1 MSRAVVVVGGGL
13 AGVSAAMRLRE
24 LGAQVRIVDPGVLGG
39 TARTAEPVP
48 GWKIELGPHTFTHRS
63 AELVGLLAR
72 LGLRD
77 EIVPLGAGAKV
88 RFLRRGGALCAN
100 ARALRLGE
108 MWSLFW
114 GLFSRAETAPD
125 ADMRAWASA
134 RFGPRVADE
143 VVAAFVTGIWAAA
156 PEELEMASAF
166 PMLEALTRA
175 EGSVFGALRAIRQ
188 SGVQPPL
195 TAGTWTVRG
204 GLGRIGEAAE
214 TALSGER
221 DHGRVLGVSRR
232 GTGWCVDTNEGEVEG
247 DQIVCALPT
256 WQAAPL
262 MAPHSA
268 SVAEGLG
275 SVKYSPILAA
285 HWLSPDSAFPA
296 GFGYLAGPAEGAK
309 VLGTLFTSDL
319 FPERT
324 PAGFRSGATLLGGT
338 RDPEAVNLDDQ
349 GARAR
354 IEEEH
359 RQLTGR
365 TLTFEHMHLVRH
377 ARAVAVPA
385 PGHAELRRRLHA
397 SLPEGLA
404 LAGAWDGSGAMEDA
418 ARSGREAA
426 DRLMGAA

>member
-1 MSRAVVVVGGGL
+1 MSRTVVVVGGGL
-13 AGVSAAMRLRE
+13 AGVSAAMRARE
-24 LGAQVRIVDPGVLGG
+24 LGAQVRIVDPGLLGG

-63 AELVGLLAR
+63 AELVALLSR

-77 EIVPLGAGAKV
+77 DIVPLGAGAKV
-88 RFLRRGGALCAN
+88 RYLRRGGALCAN

-108 MWSLFW
+108 LWSLFW
-114 GLFSRAETAPD
+114 GLFSRAQTAPD
-125 ADMRAWASA
+125 ADMRTWASA

-143 VVAAFVTGIWAAA
+143 VVAAFVTGIWAAG

-166 PMLEALTRA
+166 PMIEAGVRT
-175 EGSVFGALRAIRQ
+175 EGSVFGALRAIRR
-188 SGVQPPL
+188 SGVTPPL
-195 TAGTWTVRG
+195 ASGTWTVRG

-214 TALSGER
+214 AALSGER
-221 DHGRVLGVSRR
+221 KRGRVLGVARR
-232 GTGWCVDTNEGEVEG
+232 GAGWCVDTNEGEVEG
-247 DQIVCALPT
+247 DQVVCALPT

-262 MAPHSA
+262 LAPLSEA
-268 SVAEGLG
+268 AAEGLR

-285 HWLSPDSAFPA
+285 HWLSRDAAFPA
-296 GFGYLAGPAEGAK
+296 GFGYLSGPAEGAK

-319 FPERT
+319 FPDRT
-324 PAGFRSGATLLGGT
+324 PAGLRSGATLIGGT
-338 RDPEAVNLDDQ
+338 RDPDAVNLDDQ
-349 GARAR
+349 GVRAR

-365 TLTFEHMHLVRH
+365 TLSFEHLHLVRH

-385 PGHAELRRRLHA
+385 PGHAKLRQQLHA
-397 SLPEGLA
+397 SLPEGLV

>member
-1 MSRAVVVVGGGL
+1 MVVVVGGGL
-13 AGVSAAMRLRE
+13 AGVSAAMRARE

-63 AELVGLLAR
+63 AELVALLAR

-77 EIVPLGAGAKV
+77 DIVPLGAGAKV
-88 RFLRRGGALCAN
+88 RFLRRGGKLCAN
-100 ARALRLGE
+100 ARALRVGE

-114 GLFSRAETAPD
+114 GLFSRAQTARE
-125 ADMRAWASA
+125 ADMRTWAAA

-143 VVAAFVTGIWAAA
+143 VVAAFVTGIWAAG

-166 PMLEALTRA
+166 PMIEAGVRA
-175 EGSVFGALRAIRQ
+175 EGSVFGALRAIRR
-188 SGVQPPL
+188 SGAKPPL
-195 TAGTWTVRG
+195 PSGTWTVRG

-214 TALSGER
+214 VALNGER
-221 DHGRVLGVSRR
+221 DRGRVLGVARR
-232 GTGWCVDTNEGEVEG
+232 GDRWCVDTNEGEVEG

-262 MAPHSA
+262 MAPISA
-268 SVAEGLG
+268 AAAEALG
-275 SVKYSPILAA
+275 KVRYSPILAA
-285 HWLSPDSAFPA
+285 HWLSPDAAFPA
-296 GFGYLAGPAEGAK
+296 GFGYLSGPAERAK

-319 FPERT
+319 FPDRT
-324 PAGFRSGATLLGGT
+324 PAGFRSGATLIGGT
-338 RDPEAVNLDDQ
+338 RDPDAVNLDDQ
-349 GARAR
+349 GVRVR

-359 RQLTGR
+359 RLLTGR
-365 TLTFEHMHLVRH
+365 TLQFEHVHLVRH

-385 PGHAELRRRLHA
+385 PGHTRLREAVHA
-397 SLPEGLA
+397 SLPAGFM

-418 ARSGREAA
+418 ARSGRQAA